1 MRTPAL
7 VAAALLTWS
16 GALSAAEVRLD
27 GQWLLASC
35 EHAEKDEAQK
45 PNPFRAG
52 RCLGFISGTL
62 KGWEAAAAVRN
73 VRPNY
78 CIRPG
83 VTVDQIVRAVTKYTR
98 ADASRQ
104 HAQAEMLVI
113 SAIQQ
118 AFPCAPG
125 ELKR

>member
-1 MRTPAL
+1 MKRLAL
-7 VAAALLTWS
+7 VAAALLAWNAPS
-16 GALSAAEVRLD
+16 PAAEARMD

-35 EHAEKDEAQK
+35 EHAEHDEAQK

-73 VRPNY
+73 ARPNY
-78 CIRPG
+78 CIQPG

-98 ADASRQ
+98 AEVSRQ
-104 HAQAEMLVI
+104 HAQAEMLVL

-118 AFPCAPG
+118 T
-125 ELKR
+125 